1 LKEGERERE
10 RCPEFLLL
18 FLKGMTGALALFRYL
33 VSYRSCEMLFDSA
46 VSFQGRE
53 GAEAVGDGRDAVDA
67 EGSRHRRNA
76 AVAEVPFNLV
86 RANFVIF

>member
-1 LKEGERERE
+1 
-10 RCPEFLLL
+10 
-18 FLKGMTGALALFRYL
+18 
-33 VSYRSCEMLFDSA
+33 MLFDSA

-53 GAEAVGDGRDAVDA
+53 GAEAVGDGRDVVDA